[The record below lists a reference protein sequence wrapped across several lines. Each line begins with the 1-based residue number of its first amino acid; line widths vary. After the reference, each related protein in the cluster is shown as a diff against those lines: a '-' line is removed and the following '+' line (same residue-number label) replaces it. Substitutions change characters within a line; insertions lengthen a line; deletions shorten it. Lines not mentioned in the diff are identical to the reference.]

1 MRNLANAFI
10 VLCLLQ
16 GATFAQT
23 VGPNPTA
30 SILSDQVTGPISGIN
45 VNTEIRMIDALAG
58 GFSVFGCNHTDPTL
72 RCYASDIPT
81 DTYNRFIFDGNGKFG
96 WGDGVT
102 SSADVHLSRTAA
114 KTLTADNYFIV
125 AGPGLASTAP
135 LLVNGTILTGGTGV
149 TNWPQLLVQPS
160 GTTSSTWNTSGT
172 LFGANG
178 PTGFGGNLFDF
189 QILGTSIISGS
200 SSGNM
205 QMTGFITVGS
215 GGAYIL
221 SGRSLMSSAAD
232 GTMRFLNN
240 AQTNSATI
248 SFPSATA
255 TPTFQFGALDAAA
268 PIAQT
273 IGIQNVVAG
282 TSNVAGANAIIN
294 LSRGTG
300 TGIGGN
306 LTINGAPHSTTGST
320 QNSLAAVLI
329 LNGDTKA
336 VTVGGTLSA
345 TLTNVASTSA
355 VCFNTGTGLMTYDG
369 TIGTCTV
376 SDERLKN
383 MGERIPH
390 ALDRLL
396 QINGVYY
403 TWKDPSLGSG
413 RQIGVGAQTVE
424 KVFPE
429 LVQTDSN
436 GRKSADYQRL
446 TAPIIEALR
455 ELKADNDNLRREMAE
470 LKRSRQ

>member
-135 LLVNGTILTGGTGV
+135 LLVNGTILTGGTGA

-160 GTTSSTWNTSGT
+160 GTTSSTWNTAGT
-172 LFGANG
+172 LVGANG
-178 PTGFGGNLFDF
+178 PTSYTGNLFDF
-189 QILGTSIISGS
+189 QINGTSIISTS
-200 SSGNM
+200 SVGNL
-205 QMTGFITVGS
+205 QTTGFITVGS

-268 PIAQT
+268 PVAQT
-273 IGIQNVVAG
+273 LRVQSVVAG
-282 TSNVAGANAIIN
+282 TSNTAGPNFTLDA
-294 LSRGTG
+294 SVGTG
-300 TGIGGN
+300 TGTGGN
-306 LTINGAPHSTTGST
+306 FIYNVAPATTTGTT
-320 QNSLAAVLI
+320 QNPLVQAAIVDSQTHLRVG
-329 LNGDTKA
+329 NGTAPALTSCGTGSPTIIGTDIA
-336 VTVGGTLSA
+336 GLVTAGTAATGCVITFKYPYISAPFCTVTWQGTPLLSQSYVITNTA
-345 TLTNVASTSA
+345 ITLTQTSTS
-355 VCFNTGTGLMTYDG
+355 GD
-369 TIGTCTV
+369 
-376 SDERLKN
+376 K
-383 MGERIPH
+383 
-390 ALDRLL
+390 
-396 QINGVYY
+396 INYMCM
-403 TWKDPSLGSG
+403 
-413 RQIGVGAQTVE
+413 AQ
-424 KVFPE
+424 
-429 LVQTDSN
+429 N
-436 GRKSADYQRL
+436 GG
-446 TAPIIEALR
+446 
-455 ELKADNDNLRREMAE
+455 
-470 LKRSRQ
+470 